1 MADVL
6 INFAIG
12 CFFATFH
19 PILLFFTL
27 NYTIVKHI
35 VDSYCLIS
43 SDYNMTQISTKSF
56 YTPVLFLMLAPALC
70 SQALTTVFI
79 ISTGIETSLYT
90 GLYALFIC
98 ILSLSFVLLKTQ
110 LTITFPAMADDEDD
124 LIEDEGIEPAY
135 ESSSVEWSDLPLNNL
150 K

>member
-1 MADVL
+1 
-6 INFAIG
+6 
-12 CFFATFH
+12 
-19 PILLFFTL
+19 
-27 NYTIVKHI
+27 
-35 VDSYCLIS
+35 
-43 SDYNMTQISTKSF
+43 
-56 YTPVLFLMLAPALC
+56 MLAPALC

-135 ESSSVEWSDLPLNNL
+135 ESSSVGWSDLPLNNL
-150 K
+150 KLMIISIFKRTSMSSEVHYKLICLKSV